1 MENQPPFQLKNIYN
15 TQVLGDY
22 AELVQKTWKPFPVQ
36 DFLKNVFD
44 ENWIKLELKERTR
57 HISDQLRRHLPQ
69 DYKEATQIL
78 TETVRRMLAQ
88 SGEKMVFEHGFIPD
102 FVERF
107 GTDEPDVSIP
117 AMETIT
123 RWTSAEFA
131 VRPFLLK
138 HPERMFQ
145 QMLDWSGHESAM
157 VRRLSSEGFRP
168 RLPWGMGVPVLKKDP
183 SPILPVLE
191 KLKNDPAET
200 VRRSVANNLNDI
212 SKDHPGLV
220 LQIAGRWLGKS
231 PETDWIVRHA
241 CRSLLKKGDATA
253 LAHFGFEKELSGIAI
268 GDFSFSE
275 KVRLGGQLDFS
286 FSVKNTSETPA
297 NIRLEYAIDFITSTG
312 KISRKVFKIKELEI
326 ISAAEIPISKKQS
339 FKDFTTRKHFAGSHQ
354 LAILVNGKVLTEG
367 SFEVL

>member
-1 MENQPPFQLKNIYN
+1 
-15 TQVLGDY
+15 
-22 AELVQKTWKPFPVQ
+22 FPVQ
-36 DFLKNVFD
+36 DFLKSVFD
-44 ENWIKLELKERTR
+44 KNWIKLELKERTR

-69 DYKEATQIL
+69 NYKEATQIL
-78 TETVRRMLAQ
+78 METVRRMLAQ

-138 HPERMFQ
+138 HPERMFA

-220 LQIAGRWLGKS
+220 LQIA
-231 PETDWIVRHA
+231 
-241 CRSLLKKGDATA
+241 
-253 LAHFGFEKELSGIAI
+253 
-268 GDFSFSE
+268 
-275 KVRLGGQLDFS
+275 
-286 FSVKNTSETPA
+286 
-297 NIRLEYAIDFITSTG
+297 
-312 KISRKVFKIKELEI
+312 
-326 ISAAEIPISKKQS
+326 
-339 FKDFTTRKHFAGSHQ
+339 
-354 LAILVNGKVLTEG
+354 
-367 SFEVL
+367 